1 MAQQMLLLSGWLKLL
16 TNKPNPYETTAQ
28 IPDEPGGRRVSYPL
42 SAQSTAVNLH
52 ASAVDVS
59 YAVSGSEGDWTF
71 DFSVTNNITAG
82 HHIYFF
88 GVKMSARDIVGSP
101 SGFDPDAWASW
112 DNTPYGGSVSDY
124 NNNLYM
130 LHNPCLIMTA

>member
-1 MAQQMLLLSGWLKLL
+1 MKLL
-16 TNKPNPYETTAQ
+16 HKFLMN
-28 IPDEPGGRRVSYPL
+28 RVVGACLILL

-124 NNNLYM
+124 NNNLYIR
-130 LHNPCLIMTA
+130 NISK